1 MVLHN
6 AEEPKDQYL
15 GENARG
21 TKRSTVLI
29 LQQKAMRENADIIMK
44 FHFMIRSILGRA
56 LLRQHPNQP
65 HHHGI

>member
-6 AEEPKDQYL
+6 AEELKDQYL
-15 GENARG
+15 GENVCG
-21 TKRSTVLI
+21 TKRNTVLM

-44 FHFMIRSILGRA
+44 FHFKSILGRA
-56 LLRQHPNQP
+56 LLRQHPNQL